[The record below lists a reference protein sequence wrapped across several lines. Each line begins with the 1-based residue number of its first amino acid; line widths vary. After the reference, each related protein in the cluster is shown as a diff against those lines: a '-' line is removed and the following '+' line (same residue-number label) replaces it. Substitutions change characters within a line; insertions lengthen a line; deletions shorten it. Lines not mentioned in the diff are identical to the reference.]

1 MVLTTKT
8 ADREAAT
15 VPVVRP
21 VYRTLVLRL
30 AVLTEITPEPRFIFI
45 SRPRVILFVTCRILQ

>member
-1 MVLTTKT
+1 MVLTPKT
-8 ADREAAT
+8 TDREAAP

-30 AVLTEITPEPRFIFI
+30 AVLTEITPEPRFVFI
-45 SRPRVILFVTCRILQ
+45 SRPGVILFVTSRILQ